1 MVMTPR
7 AGTGTRRRV
16 GELDWKLAVAAVAV
30 AAFGA
35 IMIYTATKSGLAV
48 SGLDGRYFLKRQG
61 VFVILGCLVMLFLWR
76 SDYRRIEQVATA
88 VYVALI
94 VLLAAVLSP
103 FGSNALGAQ
112 RWFVVGPFQIQPSEF
127 AVLAVILAVSTYC
140 NRRPEGLTLRDVSR
154 LLLMTGVPMGLI
166 LLQPDLGTCI
176 ILAIV
181 LLVMLAVAGIPGRL
195 LLLLLAAAVLVML
208 VAVEG
213 GFLSSYQIH
222 RLTSFLN
229 QNSTNPQ
236 LQGVIYNVKQ
246 AKIAIGS
253 GGIWGA
259 GIGHGAQTNLGYVP
273 EQQTDFIFTAVG
285 EQLGFIGSTVLL
297 GALGFIGYRILR
309 ASITA
314 KDALGRVLCAGVFA
328 FFTFSVFQ
336 NAGMTM
342 GIMPV
347 TGIPLPFM
355 SYGGSAALVF
365 FVAVGLVLSVEARRG
380 G

>member
-140 NRRPEGLTLRDVSR
+140 IRRPEGLTLRDVSR